1 MAELLV
7 DVGGVADLDRL
18 EPLWLAVHRR
28 HQAAMPELAP
38 YVSDAE
44 SWRERRALYQRL
56 FATYEPILLLVR
68 DGDRPVGYGLAYA
81 MPAADGWL
89 ADTWVTGERVGE
101 IESLGVLPEYR
112 GRGLGTRL
120 LRELEDR
127 LREQGVTDL
136 VLGVLPGNTDARR
149 LYERLGYRPTWLY
162 LSRLEGR
169 PPVTG

>member
-1 MAELLV
+1 MI
-7 DVGGVADLDRL
+7 DDGGAGDLDRL
-18 EPLWLAVHRR
+18 RPLWLAVHRR
-28 HQAAMPELAP
+28 HQESMPELAP
-38 YVSDAE
+38 YVPDDV
-44 SWRERRALYQRL
+44 SWRERRALYERL
-56 FATYEPILLLVR
+56 FATYEPVLLLAR
-68 DGDRPVGYGLAYA
+68 DGERLVGYGLAYA

-89 ADTWVTGERVGE
+89 TDTWATGDRVGE

-120 LRELEDR
+120 LERLQDR
-127 LREQGVTDL
+127 LSEQGVADL
-136 VLGVLPGNTDARR
+136 VLGLLPGNTDALR